1 MLGTVDY
8 KVQGLELA
16 VPTAVVQVDE
26 LYGILA
32 TVADNI
38 RTGKFTCRLAQ
49 KAHQQVG
56 VHFNVLVHINSF

>member
-1 MLGTVDY
+1 MKSLKYLSFGVM
-8 KVQGLELA
+8 
-16 VPTAVVQVDE
+16 QVDE

-56 VHFNVLVHINSF
+56 VHFNVLVHMMLFESCFN